1 MDKQSF
7 KVGDRVRLRGTCM
20 QGTIWDV
27 ILKENTVI
35 VDWGNLDDEAQVVD
49 PQRWLEKI
57 TG

>member
-1 MDKQSF
+1 
-7 KVGDRVRLRGTCM
+7 M